1 MWNGFDE
8 HLETS
13 DGKTTLYLARSHAP
27 IINEQR
33 CLRHLNS
40 RQAASHLT
48 VSVLFADFFD
58 FHGVYLFLF
67 QTVQVELIQSI
78 TLEKRFI
85 PSSWTVPRKKA
96 MYCLVQE
103 SERYPVKNVHR
114 HLCHE
119 VRSNACHLF
128 LFKM

>member
-48 VSVLFADFFD
+48 VSVFSLISLI

-85 PSSWTVPRKKA
+85 PSSWTVPRK
-96 MYCLVQE
+96 E
-103 SERYPVKNVHR
+103 SNV
-114 HLCHE
+114 
-119 VRSNACHLF
+119 LF
-128 LFKM
+128 GARK